1 MKKLLAVL
9 LFSFSSSC
17 FSFETVVSEMY
28 FKDDNRYVVI
38 KKVVADVKR
47 ECDGDAEV
55 RVLDEVIYSEY
66 IDMVLYIEIKDSPP
80 LWWD

>member
-47 ECDGDAEV
+47 ECECDGDAEV

-66 IDMVLYIEIKDSPP
+66 IDMVLYIEIKDPRP
-80 LWWD
+80 F